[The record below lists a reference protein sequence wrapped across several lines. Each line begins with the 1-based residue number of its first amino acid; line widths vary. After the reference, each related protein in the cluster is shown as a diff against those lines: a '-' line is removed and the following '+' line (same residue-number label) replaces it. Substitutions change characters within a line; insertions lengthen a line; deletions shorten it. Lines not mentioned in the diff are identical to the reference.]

1 MKYPR
6 IWIAAHGGPG
16 NVISLSVI
24 PADVL
29 RVLGRHE
36 SPDYREEVALR
47 LHTPLDV
54 LELLSRDSVWRVR
67 YAVARHP
74 RTPREVRQWLAKDK
88 IKRVQGMAALWLQGT
103 ASNYRERLAAV
114 ANRKFYLYEGL
125 LEYLAAEDRSKIVR
139 AAAKK
144 ELERRGEE
152 SWTKATS
159 ARAREALETKEL
171 DKRERES

>member
-16 NVISLSVI
+16 KAILL
-24 PADVL
+24 PELPPDVL
-29 RVLGRHE
+29 RVLARHE
-36 SPDYREEVALR
+36 ISQYREEVAER
-47 LHTPLDV
+47 PNAPVDV
-54 LELLSRDSVWRVR
+54 LEFLSKDSAYRVR
-67 YAVARHP
+67 YAVAHHP
-74 RTPREVRQWLAKDK
+74 RTPREVRQRLARDHV
-88 IKRVQGMAALWLQGT
+88 KRVKGMAALWLRGT
-103 ASNYRERLAAV
+103 ASNYRERLVAV
-114 ANRKFYLYEGL
+114 ADRHFYPYEGL
-125 LEYLAAEDRSKIVR
+125 LKHLAVKDRSKIVR

-159 ARAREALETKEL
+159 ARAREALEMMEL